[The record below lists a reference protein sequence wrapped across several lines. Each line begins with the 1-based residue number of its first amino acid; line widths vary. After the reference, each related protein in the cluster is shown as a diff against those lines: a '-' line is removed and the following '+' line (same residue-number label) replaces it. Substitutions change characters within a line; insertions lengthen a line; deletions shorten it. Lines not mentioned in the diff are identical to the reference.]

1 MRSRALAMRWRWTL
15 HRMDARA
22 VRGCWARGRT
32 RTGRGSMRW
41 IPGRRG
47 SHPRASGPGL
57 PQAGPYRFDT
67 KCNNDWSSRARLGE
81 TGDAL
86 VVSRGSTAGA
96 SPRRRPELIPRSR
109 ATLLKAARGGSAR
122 APQSAS
128 GPFKIQVSI
137 LVRPMGR
144 SRFLATRDNDAT
156 RDAQPDAPEGPASS
170 ARCRGCCR
178 SSGGAPRAFIPAPPI
193 AIRPT
198 EPRMNS
204 RGPPMTKPKP
214 GLYPSIPPPTHR
226 RPR

>member
-15 HRMDARA
+15 HRMDARD

-57 PQAGPYRFDT
+57 PQAGPYRFNT
-67 KCNNDWSSRARLGE
+67 ECNNSSSRAGLGE

-128 GPFKIQVSI
+128 GPFKISIGPADGSVSI
-137 LVRPMGR
+137 FGYERQRRDSRRTTRRTGR
-144 SRFLATRDNDAT
+144 SGFVGAMSGLLSLIRRC
-156 RDAQPDAPEGPASS
+156 ASS
-170 ARCRGCCR
+170 
-178 SSGGAPRAFIPAPPI
+178 IY
-193 AIRPT
+193 
-198 EPRMNS
+198 
-204 RGPPMTKPKP
+204 P
-214 GLYPSIPPPTHR
+214 GPTHR
-226 RPR
+226 HPTHGTAHELPWSSDDKT

>member
-1 MRSRALAMRWRWTL
+1 MDAPPDGRAGRSGLLGARPNANGSGVDAVDPWPSGESSPGVGPGAPPGGSISIQ
-15 HRMDARA
+15 HRMQQRL
-22 VRGCWARGRT
+22 W
-32 RTGRGSMRW
+32 S
-41 IPGRRG
+41 
-47 SHPRASGPGL
+47 
-57 PQAGPYRFDT
+57 
-67 KCNNDWSSRARLGE
+67 SSRAGLGE

-128 GPFKIQVSI
+128 GPFKISI

-144 SRFLATRDNDAT
+144 SRFLATRADDAT

-178 SSGGAPRAFIPAPPI
+178 SSGCAPRAFIPAPPI

-198 EPRMNS
+198 EQRMNS
-204 RGPPMTKPKP
+204 PWSSDDKT
-214 GLYPSIPPPTHR
+214 
-226 RPR
+226 